1 MAIDIA
7 SARNVLGGPLRAC
20 SYAPIT
26 GFFRDGCCRTR
37 RDDVGL
43 HVVCV
48 KVTADFLAFSAKQ
61 GNDLSTPIP
70 DARFPGLKPGD
81 RWCLCASRW
90 LEAYEAGKAPLV
102 VLESTHEQAL
112 EVIPL
117 AALQAHALSSP
128 KPLEE

>member
-48 KVTADFLAFSAKQ
+48 KVTADFLAFSATQ
-61 GNDLSTPIP
+61 GNDLSTPMP
-70 DARFPGLKPGD
+70 EARFPGLRPGD

-90 LEAYEAGKAPLV
+90 LEAYRAGKAPLV

-117 AALQAHALSSP
+117 EALKEHALPPSR
-128 KPLEE
+128 PLDE